1 MLLEKSN
8 NYSGTLLF
16 HAAGIVD
23 LWYPPSGCPFCRAS
37 LQRYYNADKYHRRNH
52 EHCHVTIQK
61 CPYVTAKQRFYTF
74 LPNKTKA
81 AFRALQHKKRLFIV
95 LFQEQR
101 TLRKLIPAGP
111 LRSRESARRSGLL
124 CTESIR
130 ATFDCLITVYHI
142 SNFIASTIL
151 FYKYTFN
158 FCSLSLS
165 YLVLFK

>member
-74 LPNKTKA
+74 LPNKQKPPFVPTSTKSGFLSSY
-81 AFRALQHKKRLFIV
+81 FRSKETCGSLFRQV
-95 LFQEQR
+95 LFVLER
-101 TLRKLIPAGP
+101 VPDVLDCCALNPYEPLLI
-111 LRSRESARRSGLL
+111 
-124 CTESIR
+124 
-130 ATFDCLITVYHI
+130 V
-142 SNFIASTIL
+142 
-151 FYKYTFN
+151 
-158 FCSLSLS
+158 
-165 YLVLFK
+165 